1 MPPKA
6 PRRTGERILETALA
20 MFNQFGKPT
29 VTTPSIAFE
38 MGISPG
44 NLHYHYHSKEAIV
57 ADLCRVPARD
67 RDDACRAGSA
77 PSQRRGRALS
87 PPRVRGDLEIS
98 LHLSRHQPSR
108 RPLSCDR
115 GAVPPHP
122 RPQDQSRGT
131 DSGRPPD
138 AGAEYRPGGELLDVV
153 RVRARPEG
161 DTRRQDARP
170 RDFVAWRLRSA

>member
-77 PSQRRGRALS
+77 PSQRRGLLALS
-87 PPRVRGDLEIS
+87 PS
-98 LHLSRHQPSR
+98 CSR
-108 RPLSCDR
+108 R
-115 GAVPPHP
+115 
-122 RPQDQSRGT
+122 
-131 DSGRPPD
+131 SGNI
-138 AGAEYRPGGELLDVV
+138 AS
-153 RVRARPEG
+153 
-161 DTRRQDARP
+161 
-170 RDFVAWRLRSA
+170 FVATSTIPSPAIM